1 MVYTVDM
8 TRDGQCYLWV
18 PTSLDYAQ
26 LVHQRW
32 KLLEEEQT
40 RISVQIED
48 SRQIP
53 TYFPDYSVNFFY
65 PSGEKYQFIGWLR
78 AMRLQNYVLQ
88 RRSERRQISFINRE
102 EGHRFPHKRI
112 DVDLRFAPACANWYI
127 AGIEPDSRLKVNQSD
142 RTEWNPSISTLAG
155 TQLSVYTSC
164 NDWLSAQ
171 GYTPDDNTV
180 NTYCNSFSG
189 YQQPTELDQIG
200 GLATEIATASSVGS
214 SRLGESSRGDPEV
227 GKPFDS
233 LPNRPRSAPG

>member
-1 MVYTVDM
+1 MVYAVGM

-32 KLLEEEQT
+32 RLLEEQT
-40 RISVQIED
+40 RICVQIED
-48 SRQIP
+48 SRQSP
-53 TYFPDYSVNFFY
+53 TYFSDYSVNFFY
-65 PSGEKYQFIGWLR
+65 PSGEKYKFVGWLR

-102 EGHRFPHKRI
+102 EGLDFPHKRI
-112 DVDLRFAPACANWYI
+112 DVDLRFAPTCADWYI

-142 RTEWNPSISTLAG
+142 ETEWNSSISVLAG
-155 TQLSVYTSC
+155 TQWSVYTSC

-171 GYTPDDNTV
+171 GYTPYDY
-180 NTYCNSFSG
+180 TYCKSFFG

-200 GLATEIATASSVGS
+200 GLATEIATAISVGS
-214 SRLGESSRGDPEV
+214 FRLRESSQGDPEV